1 MTQQDKAKPEASK
14 PDPFEYGSV
23 WVRGDFHLHT
33 KADKE
38 FKYEGEDSEF
48 VGAYVDKLEAAG
60 VGLGVIT
67 NHNKFDMGE
76 FKALRKAARKRGI
89 GLLPGVELSVNDG
102 ANGVHTL
109 VVFSDDWLKDG
120 KDYINQ
126 FLNVAFAGKTP
137 DQYEQENGRSN
148 DNLLTTLDK
157 LEGYHK
163 DFFVVFAHVEAP
175 SGLWNE
181 IDGGRMQEL
190 AQNPLVQKYCL
201 GFQKV
206 RTHDK
211 PDKKCR
217 VKVQQWWGDHYPAEL
232 EGSDP
237 KSLDEVGRGEESFLQ
252 VGDFNFDAVRYA
264 LTDHAYRTS
273 QKKAPDVKHS
283 HVDAIRFEGGL
294 FDGKRVT
301 FSPHLNCLI
310 GIQGSGKSSVL
321 ECLRYALDVPF
332 GEKAQDKEYKQGLI
346 PHVLKSGGKIVVEAT
361 DRHGTRYE
369 IRRIFGHAPDVYVD
383 GDLQPGV
390 SIRETVI
397 NRPLYF
403 GQKDLAAA
411 GKEFGHDLV
420 EKLIGEG
427 LKPYRETITTKK
439 DELEQAVEALSS
451 LQSDAD
457 HLATLEGELQ
467 DVKFRLEQFDKHGV
481 KAKLEKQVEFGK
493 DIAFCDT
500 VGEAAKEWKAGLET
514 AISGA
519 EEAFEEI
526 KPHES
531 KFNAPLFKKYNAA
544 LVKLKDTVATA
555 KTAVASITTATT
567 ELTSLRKELEATKD
581 SLKEEF
587 AETERDLV
595 KALQSKG
602 VTSIQPDAYIKLT
615 ERKTELE
622 TSIADLRKKTE
633 KYSTKYDVLLK
644 AIANLNDAWHA
655 EFKYIAGELEK
666 INSAQPSLQIESEF
680 KGDKS
685 AFQKKM
691 EDTFRGSNIRKES
704 FAALAVDYI
713 DFGAI
718 YKDLTEA
725 AKKAKSK
732 AETFSDLFSDHAH
745 DLLSFQIPN
754 KYEVT
759 YNGKPLKSHSLGQRA
774 SAMMLFLLSQ
784 NDNDLL
790 LIDQPEDD
798 LDSQTVYEEVV
809 KLLRK
814 IKPSQQFIFATHN
827 ANFPVLGDAET
838 VTACSAEDDAF
849 NVVTGSVDSKDCQTK
864 IIRIMEGGPE
874 AFERRKTIY
883 QIWKSQQTAGSGPS
897 AG

>member
-1 MTQQDKAKPEASK
+1 MPKN
-14 PDPFEYGSV
+14 DPFEYGSV

-38 FKYEGEDSEF
+38 FKYGGDEKAF
-48 VGAYVDKLEAAG
+48 VGAYIEKLEAAG

-76 FKALRKAARKRGI
+76 FKALRRAARKRGI

-120 KDYINQ
+120 NDYINQ

-137 DQYEQENGRSN
+137 DQYEQENGRSK
-148 DNLLTTLDK
+148 DNLISTLNK
-157 LEGYHK
+157 LEEYNK
-163 DFFVVFAHVEAP
+163 DFFIIFAHVEAP

-181 IDGGRMQEL
+181 LDGGRMQEL
-190 AQNPLVQKYCL
+190 ADNPLIQKYCL

-211 PDKKCR
+211 PDTKCR
-217 VKVQQWWGDHYPAEL
+217 TKVRQWWRSNYPAEL

-237 KSLDEVGRGEESFLQ
+237 KALDEVGRGKECFLQ
-252 VGDFNFDAVRYA
+252 IGDFNFDAVRYA
-264 LTDHAYRTS
+264 LTDHPYRTS
-273 QKKAPDVKHS
+273 QNKSPEVNHS

-321 ECLRYALDVPF
+321 ECLRYALNVEF
-332 GEKAQDKEYKQGLI
+332 GEKAQDKEYKDGLV

-369 IRRIFGHAPDVYVD
+369 VQRIYNHEPDVYVD
-383 GDLQPGV
+383 GELQPGV

-397 NRPLYF
+397 SRPLYF

-420 EKLIGEG
+420 EKLIGDG
-427 LKPYRETITTKK
+427 LNPYRETIAEEKV
-439 DELEQAVEALSS
+439 ELKQAVEDLSS

-457 HLATLEGELQ
+457 KLASFQSELR
-467 DVKFRLEQFDKHGV
+467 DVNFRLEQFEKHGV
-481 KAKLEKQVEFGK
+481 KAKLEKQVEFGS
-493 DIAFCDT
+493 DLAFCET
-500 VGEAAKEWKAGLET
+500 VDAAATEWKGSLE
-514 AISGA
+514 SVVSDA
-519 EEAFEEI
+519 EERFEEI

-531 KFNAPLFKKYNAA
+531 KYNKPLFEKYTDQIANLKKTMTSARA
-544 LVKLKDTVATA
+544 VIKSIGTV
-555 KTAVASITTATT
+555 TT
-567 ELTSLRKELEATKD
+567 ELGSLRGELETTKNG
-581 SLKEEF
+581 LKEEF
-587 AETERDLV
+587 AETERELV
-595 KALQSKG
+595 KALESNG
-602 VTSIQPDAYIKLT
+602 VTSIQPDDYIKLT
-615 ERKTELE
+615 ERKTELDNLVAE
-622 TSIADLRKKTE
+622 FQKRTE
-633 KYSTKYDVLLK
+633 KYSSKFDVLLGC
-644 AIANLNDAWHA
+644 IANLNEAWHA
-655 EFKYIAGELEK
+655 EFQFIEAELDK
-666 INSAQPSLQIESEF
+666 INSSQSSLQIDSDF
-680 KGDKS
+680 KGNK
-685 AFQKKM
+685 AEFQKKM
-691 EDTFRGSNIRKES
+691 EDMFRGSNIRKES
-704 FAALAVDYI
+704 FSGLATSYI
-713 DFGAI
+713 DFGEI
-718 YKDLTEA
+718 YKDLSNA
-725 AKKAKSK
+725 AKKARSK
-732 AETFSDLFSDHAH
+732 AETFSELFEENAFS
-745 DLLSFQIPN
+745 LLSFQIPN
-754 KYEVT
+754 RYEVT
-759 YNGKPLKSHSLGQRA
+759 YNEKPLKSHSLGQRA

-809 KLLRK
+809 KLLRT
-814 IKPSQQFIFATHN
+814 IKSRQQFIFATHN

-838 VTACSAEDDAF
+838 VTACSANEDAF
-849 NVVTGSVDSKDCQTK
+849 NVVTGSVDSKDCQNK
-864 IIRIMEGGPE
+864 IVRIMEGGPE

-883 QIWKSQQTAGSGPS
+883 QIWNPRERAN
-897 AG
+897 

>member
-1 MTQQDKAKPEASK
+1 MSENN
-14 PDPFEYGSV
+14 PFEYGSA

-38 FKYEGEDSEF
+38 FKYGGDENAF
-48 VGAYVDKLEAAG
+48 VGAYIEKLEAAG

-120 KDYINQ
+120 NDYINQ

-137 DQYEQENGRSN
+137 AQYEQENGRSK
-148 DNLLTTLDK
+148 DNLISTLNK
-157 LEGYHK
+157 LEEYNK
-163 DFFVVFAHVEAP
+163 DFFIVFAHVEAP

-181 IDGGRMQEL
+181 LDGGRLQEL
-190 AQNPLVQKYCL
+190 ADNPLIQKYCL

-206 RTHDK
+206 RTHDN

-217 VKVQQWWGDHYPAEL
+217 TKVRHWWGSNYPAEL

-237 KSLDEVGRGEESFLQ
+237 KTLDDVGRGKEFFLQ
-252 VGDFNFDAVRYA
+252 IGDFNFDAVRYA

-273 QKKAPDVKHS
+273 QNKVPEVNHS
-283 HVDAIRFEGGL
+283 HVNAIRFEGGL

-321 ECLRYALDVPF
+321 ECLRYALNVEF
-332 GEKAQDKEYKQGLI
+332 GEKAQDKDYKDGLI
-346 PHVLKSGGKIVVEAT
+346 PHVLKSGGKVVVEAT

-369 IRRIFGHAPDVYVD
+369 VRRIHNQEPDVYAN

-390 SIRETVI
+390 SIRETII

-420 EKLIGEG
+420 EKLIGDG
-427 LKPYRETITTKK
+427 LNSYRETIAVKK
-439 DELEQAVEALSS
+439 VELRQAAEALSS

-457 HLATLEGELQ
+457 KLAAFQNELR
-467 DVKFRLEQFDKHGV
+467 DVNFRLQQFEKHGV

-493 DIAFCDT
+493 DVAFCET
-500 VGEAAKEWKAGLET
+500 VDSAATDWKESLG
-514 AISGA
+514 SVVSDA
-519 EEAFEEI
+519 EERFEDIE
-526 KPHES
+526 PHES
-531 KFNAPLFKKYNAA
+531 KYNKSLFKKHTGQIANLKQTMTSANA
-544 LVKLKDTVATA
+544 VLKSIETVTNEL
-555 KTAVASITTATT
+555 AV
-567 ELTSLRKELEATKD
+567 LRGELETTRG

-587 AETERDLV
+587 AETERELV
-595 KALQSKG
+595 KALESNG
-602 VTSIQPDAYIKLT
+602 VTSIQPDDYIKLT

-622 TSIADLRKKTE
+622 NLVAEFEKKTE
-633 KYSTKYDVLLK
+633 RYSSKSDVLLR
-644 AIANLNDAWHA
+644 AIANLNNAWHA
-655 EFKYIAGELEK
+655 EFKFIEAELDK
-666 INSAQPSLQIESEF
+666 INSSQSSLQIDSDF
-680 KGDKS
+680 KGNK
-685 AFQKKM
+685 AEFQKKM
-691 EDTFRGSNIRKES
+691 EDMFRGSNIRKES
-704 FAALAVDYI
+704 FAGLATEYI
-713 DFGAI
+713 DFGEI
-718 YKDLTEA
+718 YKDLANA

-732 AETFSDLFSDHAH
+732 AETFSDLFEENSFS
-745 DLLSFQIPN
+745 LLSFQIPN
-754 KYEVT
+754 RHEVT
-759 YNGKPLKSHSLGQRA
+759 YNGRPLKQHSLGQRA

-809 KLLRK
+809 KLLRT
-814 IKPSQQFIFATHN
+814 IKPRQQFIFATHN

-838 VTACSAEDDAF
+838 VTACSADEGAF
-849 NVVTGSVDSKDCQTK
+849 NVVTGNVDSKDCQNK

-883 QIWKSQQTAGSGPS
+883 QIWNPRKRSN
-897 AG
+897 

>member
-1 MTQQDKAKPEASK
+1 MKQQTNVVNNMPKNMPKSN
-14 PDPFEYGSV
+14 PFEYGSV

-33 KADKE
+33 KVDRE
-38 FKYEGEDSEF
+38 FRYDGDENAF
-48 VGAYVDKLEAAG
+48 VDAYVEKLKAAG

-67 NHNKFDMGE
+67 NHNKFDLGE

-109 VVFSDDWLKDG
+109 VVFSDYWLNG
-120 KDYINQ
+120 GRDYINQ

-148 DNLLTTLDK
+148 DNLLATLKK
-157 LEGYHK
+157 LEEYNK
-163 DFFVVFAHVEAP
+163 DFFIVFAHVEAP

-190 AQNPLVQKYCL
+190 AENPLIKKYSL
-201 GFQKV
+201 GFQKG
-206 RTHDK
+206 RTHDR
-211 PDKKCR
+211 PNKKCR
-217 VKVQQWWGDHYPAEL
+217 TKVQQWWGPTYPAEL

-237 KSLDEVGRGEESFLQ
+237 KALDELGRGKQSFLQ
-252 VGDFNFDAVRYA
+252 IGDFNFDAVRYA
-264 LTDHAYRTS
+264 LTDHSFRTR
-273 QKKAPDVKHS
+273 KNKEPDVKHS
-283 HVDAIRFEGGL
+283 HVNAIRFEGGL

-310 GIQGSGKSSVL
+310 GIQGSGKSSIL
-321 ECLRYALDVPF
+321 ECLRYALNIEF
-332 GEKAQDKEYKQGLI
+332 GDMAQDMEYKKELI
-346 PHVLKSGGKIVVEAT
+346 PHVLKSGGKVVVETT

-369 IRRIFGHAPDVYVD
+369 VRRIYGHAPDVYVA
-383 GDLQPGV
+383 GELQPGV
-390 SIRETVI
+390 SVRETVI

-420 EKLIGEG
+420 EKLIGDG
-427 LKPYRETITTKK
+427 LKLYRETIAEKK
-439 DELEQAVEALSS
+439 DELEQAVQDLSS

-457 HLATLEGELQ
+457 QLDMLIGEHR
-467 DVKFRLEQFDKHGV
+467 DVMFRLEQFDKHGV

-493 DIAFCDT
+493 DLAFCKIVD
-500 VGEAAKEWKAGLET
+500 EAAAEWKDSLEKVV
-514 AISGA
+514 SDA
-519 EEAFEEI
+519 EETLNEI
-526 KPHES
+526 EPHKS
-531 KFNAPLFKKYNAA
+531 KFNESLFEKYNDQLA
-544 LVKLKDTVATA
+544 KLKETITNA
-555 KTAVASITTATT
+555 KTVTTSISTVTT
-567 ELTSLRKELEATKD
+567 ELGAIRKDLERTK
-581 SLKEEF
+581 SGLKEEF
-587 AETERDLV
+587 AKIERELV
-595 KALQSKG
+595 KALESKG
-602 VTSIQPDAYIKLT
+602 VTSIQPDDYIKLT
-615 ERKTELE
+615 DRKTELKASVAE
-622 TSIADLRKKTE
+622 LKKKTE
-633 KYSTKYDVLLK
+633 KYSSKNDALLK

-655 EFKYIAGELEK
+655 EFKFIATELEK
-666 INSAQPSLQIESEF
+666 INSAQPSLQIASDF
-680 KGDKS
+680 KGNKD

-704 FAALAVDYI
+704 FAGLAVDYI
-713 DFGAI
+713 DFGSV
-718 YKDLTEA
+718 YRDLAEA

-732 AETFSDLFSDHAH
+732 AETFSDLFTKNSFS
-745 DLLSFQIPN
+745 LLSFQIPN
-754 KYEVT
+754 RYEVT

-809 KLLRK
+809 KLLRR
-814 IKPSQQFIFATHN
+814 IKPRQQFIFATHN

-838 VTACSAEDDAF
+838 VTACSAEEDVF
-849 NVVTGSVDSKDCQTK
+849 NVFTGSVDSKDCQTK

-883 QIWKSQQTAGSGPS
+883 HIWKTNES
-897 AG
+897 AN

>member
-1 MTQQDKAKPEASK
+1 MPQKNNTASTNAKIN
-14 PDPFEYGSV
+14 PFEYGSI

-38 FKYEGEDSEF
+38 FKYDGNEAAF
-48 VGAYVDKLEAAG
+48 VNAYVDKLEASG
-60 VGLGVIT
+60 VGLGIIT

-76 FKALRKAARKRGI
+76 FKALRNAARKRGI

-109 VVFSDDWLKDG
+109 VVFSDDWLKGG

-148 DNLLTTLDK
+148 YNLITTLNK
-157 LEGYHK
+157 LKEYNR
-163 DFFVVFAHVEAP
+163 DFFIIFAHVEAP

-190 AQNPLVQKYCL
+190 AADPLIQKYCL

-217 VKVQQWWGDHYPAEL
+217 TKVKQWWGPHYPAEL

-237 KSLDEVGRGEESFLQ
+237 KSLDEVGRGEESFVQ
-252 VGDFNFDAVRYA
+252 IGDFNFDAVRYA
-264 LTDHAYRTS
+264 LTDHLFRTS
-273 QKKAPDVKHS
+273 LKTTPDVKHA

-294 FDGKRVT
+294 FQGKRVT

-321 ECLRYALDVPF
+321 ECLRYALNVPF
-332 GEKAQDKEYKQGLI
+332 GEKAQDQEYKKGLI
-346 PHVLKSGGKIVVEAT
+346 PYVLKSGGKVVVEAT

-369 IRRIFGHAPDVYVD
+369 IRRIYNHQPDVYVD
-383 GDLQPGV
+383 GELQPGV

-427 LKPYRETITTKK
+427 LKPYRETIAEKEE
-439 DELEQAVEALSS
+439 ELEEAVEALSS
-451 LQSDAD
+451 LQSDVD
-457 HLATLEGELQ
+457 QLTSLNDELK
-467 DVKFRLEQFDKHGV
+467 DVNFRLEQFDKHGV
-481 KAKLEKQVEFGK
+481 KAKLDKQIEFGK
-493 DIAFCDT
+493 DLAFCET
-500 VGEAAKEWKAGLET
+500 VDDAAVAWKDNLET
-514 AISGA
+514 AISDA

-526 KPHES
+526 VPHSS
-531 KFNAPLFKKYNAA
+531 KFNEPLFTKYNAQ
-544 LVKLKDTVATA
+544 LYKLNETITAAKTTVATIMS
-555 KTAVASITTATT
+555 VAA
-567 ELTSLRKELEATKD
+567 ELETLRKDLEATKEG
-581 SLKEEF
+581 LKEEF
-587 AETERDLV
+587 AKTERELV
-595 KALQSKG
+595 KALESKG

-615 ERKTELE
+615 ERKIEVKASITELQ
-622 TSIADLRKKTE
+622 KKTD
-633 KYSTKYDVLLK
+633 KYASKEAALRK
-644 AIANLNDAWHA
+644 AIAALNDAWHS
-655 EFKYIAGELEK
+655 EFKFIAAELDK
-666 INSAQPSLQIESEF
+666 INLAQSSLQIDSEF

-685 AFQKKM
+685 AFQKEM
-691 EDTFRGSNIRKES
+691 EDTFQGSNIRKDS
-704 FAALAVDYI
+704 FASLGGIYS

-725 AKKAKSK
+725 AKQARSK
-732 AETFSDLFSDHAH
+732 ANTFSDLFTEHLFE
-745 DLLSFQIPN
+745 LLSFQIPN
-754 KYEVT
+754 KYDVT
-759 YNGKPLKSHSLGQRA
+759 YNGKPLNSHSLGQRA

-784 NDNDLL
+784 EDNDLL

-809 KLLRK
+809 KLLRR
-814 IKPSQQFIFATHN
+814 IKPSRQFIFATHN

-838 VTACSAEDDAF
+838 VTACSAADDAF
-849 NVVTGSVDSKDCQTK
+849 NVVTGSVDSKDCQIQ

-883 QIWKSQQTAGSGPS
+883 QIWKAEETVG
-897 AG
+897 

>member
-1 MTQQDKAKPEASK
+1 MPEN
-14 PDPFEYGSV
+14 DPFEYGSV

-38 FKYEGEDSEF
+38 FKYVGDENAF
-48 VGAYVDKLEAAG
+48 VGAYIEKLEETG
-60 VGLGVIT
+60 VGLGVVT

-109 VVFSDDWLKDG
+109 VVFSDDWLKG
-120 KDYINQ
+120 GNDYINQ

-148 DNLLTTLDK
+148 DNLITTLNR
-157 LEGYHK
+157 LEEYNK
-163 DFFVVFAHVEAP
+163 DFFIIFAHVEAP

-181 IDGGRMQEL
+181 LDGGRMQEL
-190 AQNPLVQKYCL
+190 ANNPLIQKYCL

-217 VKVQQWWGDHYPAEL
+217 TKVQQWWGSNYPAEL

-237 KSLDEVGRGEESFLQ
+237 KALDDVGRGRECFLQ
-252 VGDFNFDAVRYA
+252 IGDFNFDAVRYA
-264 LTDHAYRTS
+264 LTDHPYRTS
-273 QKKAPDVKHS
+273 QNEAPEVSHS
-283 HVDAIRFEGGL
+283 HVNAIRFEGGL

-321 ECLRYALDVPF
+321 ESLRYALNLEF
-332 GEKAQDKEYKQGLI
+332 GERAQDKEYKDGLI
-346 PHVLKSGGKIVVEAT
+346 PHVLKSGGKIVVEVT
-361 DRHGTRYE
+361 DRHGTRYDVG
-369 IRRIFGHAPDVYVD
+369 RIYNHEPDVYVD
-383 GDLQPGV
+383 GELQPGV

-420 EKLIGEG
+420 EKLIGDG
-427 LKPYRETITTKK
+427 LNPYRETIEEKK
-439 DELEQAVEALSS
+439 VELKQAVEALSS

-457 HLATLEGELQ
+457 KLETFRSELR
-467 DVKFRLEQFDKHGV
+467 DVNFRLEQFEKHGV
-481 KAKLEKQVEFGK
+481 KTKLEKQVEFGK
-493 DIAFCDT
+493 DLAFCETVDT
-500 VGEAAKEWKAGLET
+500 AATEWKGSLERVV
-514 AISGA
+514 GDA
-519 EEAFEEI
+519 EERFEEI
-526 KPHES
+526 ESHES
-531 KFNAPLFKKYNAA
+531 KYNKPLFEKYTDQIAN
-544 LVKLKDTVATA
+544 LKNTMASAKAVIKSIGTVR
-555 KTAVASITTATT
+555 T
-567 ELTSLRKELEATKD
+567 ELGVLRGELETTKD
-581 SLKEEF
+581 GLKEEF
-587 AETERDLV
+587 AETERELV
-595 KALQSKG
+595 KALESNG
-602 VTSIQPDAYIKLT
+602 VTSIQPDDYIKLT
-615 ERKTELE
+615 ERNTELQNLVSE
-622 TSIADLRKKTE
+622 FEKKTE
-633 KYSTKYDVLLK
+633 KYSAKSDALLR
-644 AIANLNDAWHA
+644 AIANLNEAWHA
-655 EFKYIAGELEK
+655 EFKFIEAELDK
-666 INSAQPSLQIESEF
+666 INSSQSSLKIDSEF
-680 KGDKS
+680 KGNKS
-685 AFQKKM
+685 EFQKKM

-704 FAALAVDYI
+704 FSGLATDYI
-713 DFGAI
+713 DFGEI
-718 YKDLTEA
+718 YKDLA
-725 AKKAKSK
+725 NASKKARSK
-732 AETFSDLFSDHAH
+732 AETFSELFENNAFS
-745 DLLSFQIPN
+745 LLSFQIPN
-754 KYEVT
+754 RYEVT

-809 KLLRK
+809 KLLRI
-814 IKPSQQFIFATHN
+814 IKPRQQFIFATHN

-838 VTACSAEDDAF
+838 VTACSADETAF
-849 NVVTGSVDSKDCQTK
+849 NVVTGSVDSKECQNK

-883 QIWKSQQTAGSGPS
+883 QIWNPRERAN
-897 AG
+897 